1 MLANRRAIPA
11 RLFHAH
17 IFRCAEDFLEDD
29 MTKPRRKRAAATLP
43 LPCPE
48 VERIPDEV
56 RRILW
61 GIASDSEES
70 GTART
75 AACRL
80 LLMDARERGDGGE
93 ARLDAD
99 LDRRARELLRRVA
112 N

>member
-1 MLANRRAIPA
+1 
-11 RLFHAH
+11 
-17 IFRCAEDFLEDD
+17 LEDD

-43 LPCPE
+43 SPCPE
-48 VERIPDEV
+48 VEQIPDEV

-61 GIASDSEES
+61 GIASNPEES

-80 LLMDARERGDGGE
+80 LLLDARERDDGAEGS
-93 ARLDAD
+93 RHDVD
-99 LDRRARELLRRVA
+99 LNKRALALMRRVA